1 MENKKI
7 KFFQTALIGI
17 TILFIASCSINTE
30 KYEQEEEMA
39 IQNFLSLNP
48 DLNFE
53 LKPSGLYYLDVL
65 VGTGPQAETHDTF
78 YVKFTA
84 RYLGGGL
91 FDTNVG
97 TDDTLI
103 YPVNE
108 GKVIA
113 GLDEGITY
121 MKEGGKSRML
131 IPSKLAFGSTGT
143 YFIPGYT
150 PLLFDVELVRLK
162 KGPGN

>member
-1 MENKKI
+1 MENKTLKI
-7 KFFQTALIGI
+7 IQTVFLSMM
-17 TILFIASCSINTE
+17 ILLIASCIETD
-30 KYEQEEEMA
+30 KYEQQEETA
-39 IQNFLSLNP
+39 IQDFLALNP

-65 VGTGPQAETHDTF
+65 VGSGLQAETHDTF

-108 GKVIA
+108 GWVIA

-121 MKEGGKSRML
+121 MREGGKSRML
-131 IPSKLAFGSTGT
+131 IPSKLAFGSEGT
-143 YFIPGYT
+143 WFIPGYT

>member
-7 KFFQTALIGI
+7 RIIQSVFLIVI
-17 TILFIASCSINTE
+17 NIAIASCIKTE
-30 KYEQEEEMA
+30 KYENQEEA
-39 IQNFLSLNP
+39 DIQSFLALNP
-48 DLNFE
+48 DLHFE
-53 LKPSGLYYLDVL
+53 LKPSGLYYLDVV
-65 VGTGPQAETHDTF
+65 VGTGLQAETHDTF
-78 YVKFTA
+78 YVKFTG

-108 GKVIA
+108 GWVIA

-121 MKEGGKSRML
+121 MREGGKSRML
-131 IPSKLAFGSTGT
+131 IPSKLAYGSSGT
-143 YFIPGYT
+143 WFIPGYT

-162 KGPGN
+162 KGPGQ